1 MQEQILLG
9 DNSKD
14 LLYNNKP
21 IILDMKNHELYDFSI
36 QFKKDNELDSIKE
49 VVKFTSNMANKFNV
63 PIDKMYFGGSE
74 KEILL
79 RGTDWCFDL
88 ARLSLVI
95 LESIVI
101 PSRFVF
107 VANREKAYFGH
118 TLLECFYEKN
128 YGLVDQTY
136 WYVFYDKTPI
146 SAKDISNSKL
156 LKELDIDYQNYFE
169 SIAIAEYNPIDK
181 NNKYIISKCNEY
193 TYKLNSMKQDGTWLL
208 NVEK

>member
-1 MQEQILLG
+1 MIFRFNL
-9 DNSKD
+9 
-14 LLYNNKP
+14 
-21 IILDMKNHELYDFSI
+21 
-36 QFKKDNELDSIKE
+36 KKDNDLDSSKE
-49 VVKFTSNMANKFNV
+49 VVKFTSNMANNFNV

-95 LESIVI
+95 LELIGI

-136 WYVFYDKTPI
+136 
-146 SAKDISNSKL
+146 
-156 LKELDIDYQNYFE
+156 
-169 SIAIAEYNPIDK
+169 
-181 NNKYIISKCNEY
+181 
-193 TYKLNSMKQDGTWLL
+193 
-208 NVEK
+208 